1 MALLLGE
8 SHLRNLLTM
17 RDLIPLMEG
26 TLAAFSTGGA
36 VQPVRAVVPVNTH
49 QAFFA
54 AMPAYLRDPEA
65 LGLKAVAVYP
75 GNAARALH
83 THQAMILLLEPDT
96 GRPLAVMDGRL
107 ITEMRTGAVSA
118 AATRRLAR
126 GPVRVL
132 GLLGAGVQ
140 ARSHLEALR
149 EVVSPDVVRVWSRT
163 RESAE
168 RFSSEI
174 HERFG
179 VTVAVAASPED
190 AVRGADVICT
200 LTAAQ
205 TPVLEGKWIPP
216 GAHINAVGAP
226 RPDHREM
233 DSEAVARARVFVDSR
248 AGALVEAGDI
258 LLPMREGAIG
268 KDHVQAEIGEVF
280 AGRHPGRTGA
290 GEVTLFKSLGMAV
303 EDVATA
309 HFAYRQALARRIG
322 EEFTLD

>member
-17 RDLIPLMEG
+17 RDLVPLMEG

-36 VQPVRAVVPVNTH
+36 VQPVRAVVPVDTH

-54 AMPAYLRDPEA
+54 AMPAYLGTPEA

-132 GLLGAGVQ
+132 ALLGAGVQ

-149 EVVSPDVVRVWSRT
+149 EVVSPEAVRVWSRT

-168 RFSSEI
+168 RFSREM

-179 VTVAVAASPED
+179 VTVAVAASAED

-200 LTAAQ
+200 LTAAHM
-205 TPVLEGKWIPP
+205 PVLEGKWIPP

-280 AGRHPGRTGA
+280 AGRHPGRTGDDQ
-290 GEVTLFKSLGMAV
+290 VTLFKSLGMAV

-322 EEFTLD
+322 EEFTLK

>member
-17 RDLIPLMEG
+17 RDLVPLMEG

-36 VQPVRAVVPVNTH
+36 VQPVRAVVPVDTH

-54 AMPAYLRDPEA
+54 AMPAYLRIPEA

-75 GNAARALH
+75 GNAARGLH

-96 GRPLAVMDGRL
+96 GRPLALMDGRL

-126 GPVRVL
+126 GPVRIL
-132 GLLGAGVQ
+132 ALLGAGVQ

-149 EVVSPDVVRVWSRT
+149 EVVSPEAVRVWSRT

-168 RFSSEI
+168 RFSREM

-200 LTAAQ
+200 LTAAH

-226 RPDHREM
+226 RPDHREL
-233 DSEAVARARVFVDSR
+233 DTDLVVRSRLFVDSR
-248 AGALVEAGDI
+248 AAAVVEAGDI
-258 LLPMREGAIG
+258 VGPMREGAISEA
-268 KDHVQAEIGEVF
+268 HIQAEIGEVF
-280 AGRHPGRTGA
+280 AGRHPGRTDPDQI
-290 GEVTLFKSLGMAV
+290 TLFKSLGLAV

-309 HFAYRQALARRIG
+309 RFAYERALERRVG
-322 EEFTLD
+322 EALSLD